1 MTLPNWEK
9 FMSPVL
15 SNSKEEIRVINL
27 AEICAKHFNLTPEE
41 KNIGYE
47 KSSGLK
53 YIHRTWWAVT
63 FLRQAGLLE
72 KPKRGYI
79 KITDKGKE
87 VLDSGIKEIN
97 EKYLHKFP
105 EFINFLNR
113 SKKKDET
120 KKSDEKDLTAEEK
133 IQSSVDEINEVVKS
147 DILERILKQNAYF
160 FESLVVDLLKA
171 MGYAGANNF
180 AEVTKKTRDG
190 GIDGILYQDALGLDK
205 VFVQAKRY
213 KEDNLVQGKEMT
225 NFIGSLEV
233 KGTNKGI
240 FITTSEFSK
249 DAFEKIKDSSKN
261 VITINGNKLTDL
273 MLQYS
278 VGVRNE
284 KIHNIPRIDEDYF
297 EE

>member
-1 MTLPNWEK
+1 MTLPSWEK
-9 FMSPVL
+9 FMYPVL

-41 KNIGYE
+41 KNTGYE

-180 AEVTKKTRDG
+180 AKVTKKTRDG

-233 KGTNKGI
+233 KGTNKGV

-284 KIHNIPRIDEDYF
+284 KIHNIPRIDEEYL

>member
-1 MTLPNWEK
+1 MTLPSWEK
-9 FMSPVL
+9 FMFPVL

-180 AEVTKKTRDG
+180 AKVTKKTRDG

-233 KGTNKGI
+233 KGTNKGV

>member
-79 KITDKGKE
+79 KITKKGKE

-180 AEVTKKTRDG
+180 AKVTKKTRDG

-249 DAFEKIKDSSKN
+249 SAFEKIKDSSKN

>member
-180 AEVTKKTRDG
+180 AKVTKKTRDG

-233 KGTNKGI
+233 KGTNKGV

-249 DAFEKIKDSSKN
+249 SAFEKIKDSSKN

>member
-1 MTLPNWEK
+1 MTLPSWEK
-9 FMSPVL
+9 FMFPVL

-41 KNIGYE
+41 KNTGYE

-180 AEVTKKTRDG
+180 AKVTKKTRDG

-233 KGTNKGI
+233 KGTNKGV

>member
-180 AEVTKKTRDG
+180 AKVTKKTRDG

-233 KGTNKGI
+233 KGTNKGV

>member
-1 MTLPNWEK
+1 
-9 FMSPVL
+9 MSPVL

-79 KITDKGKE
+79 KITKKGKE

-180 AEVTKKTRDG
+180 AKVTKKTRDG

>member
-79 KITDKGKE
+79 KITKKGKE

-180 AEVTKKTRDG
+180 AKVTKKTRDG

-233 KGTNKGI
+233 KGTNKGV

>member
-9 FMSPVL
+9 FMFPVL

-79 KITDKGKE
+79 KITKKGKE

-233 KGTNKGI
+233 KGTNKGV

-249 DAFEKIKDSSKN
+249 SAFEKIKDSSKN

>member
-1 MTLPNWEK
+1 
-9 FMSPVL
+9 MSPVL

-180 AEVTKKTRDG
+180 AKVTKKTRDG

-233 KGTNKGI
+233 KGTNKGV

>member
-1 MTLPNWEK
+1 M
-9 FMSPVL
+9 FPVL

-79 KITDKGKE
+79 KITKKGKE

-180 AEVTKKTRDG
+180 AKVTKKTRDG

-233 KGTNKGI
+233 KGTNKGV

-249 DAFEKIKDSSKN
+249 SAFEKIKDSSKN

>member
-1 MTLPNWEK
+1 MTLPSWEK
-9 FMSPVL
+9 FMFPVL

-41 KNIGYE
+41 KNTGYE

-53 YIHRTWWAVT
+53 YVHRTWWAVT

-180 AEVTKKTRDG
+180 AKVTKKTRDG

-233 KGTNKGI
+233 KGTNKGV

-284 KIHNIPRIDEDYF
+284 KIHNIPRVDEDYF

>member
-1 MTLPNWEK
+1 MTLPSWEK
-9 FMSPVL
+9 FMYPVL

-41 KNIGYE
+41 KNTGYE

-79 KITDKGKE
+79 KITKKGKE

-120 KKSDEKDLTAEEK
+120 KKSEEKDLTAEEK

-160 FESLVVDLLKA
+160 FELLVVDLLKA

>member
-1 MTLPNWEK
+1 MTLPSWEK
-9 FMSPVL
+9 FMFPVL

>member
-79 KITDKGKE
+79 KITKKGKE

>member
-1 MTLPNWEK
+1 MTLPSWEK
-9 FMSPVL
+9 FMFPVL

-41 KNIGYE
+41 KNTGYE

-53 YIHRTWWAVT
+53 YVHRTWWAVT

-180 AEVTKKTRDG
+180 AKVTKKTRDG

-233 KGTNKGI
+233 KGTNKGV

>member
-1 MTLPNWEK
+1 MTLPSWEK
-9 FMSPVL
+9 FMFPVL

-79 KITDKGKE
+79 KITKKGKE

-180 AEVTKKTRDG
+180 AKVTKKTRDG

-233 KGTNKGI
+233 KGTNKGV

>member
-180 AEVTKKTRDG
+180 SETTKKTHDG
-190 GIDGILYQDALGLDK
+190 GIDGILYQDVLGLDK

-233 KGTNKGI
+233 KGTNKGV

>member
-1 MTLPNWEK
+1 MTLPSWEK
-9 FMSPVL
+9 FMFPVL

-160 FESLVVDLLKA
+160 FESLVGV
-171 MGYAGANNF
+171 
-180 AEVTKKTRDG
+180 VT
-190 GIDGILYQDALGLDK
+190 L
-205 VFVQAKRY
+205 
-213 KEDNLVQGKEMT
+213 
-225 NFIGSLEV
+225 
-233 KGTNKGI
+233 
-240 FITTSEFSK
+240 
-249 DAFEKIKDSSKN
+249 
-261 VITINGNKLTDL
+261 
-273 MLQYS
+273 
-278 VGVRNE
+278 
-284 KIHNIPRIDEDYF
+284 
-297 EE
+297 

>member
-1 MTLPNWEK
+1 M
-9 FMSPVL
+9 FPVL

-41 KNIGYE
+41 KNTGYE

-53 YIHRTWWAVT
+53 YVHRTWWAVT

-180 AEVTKKTRDG
+180 AKVTKKTRDG

-233 KGTNKGI
+233 KGTNKGV

-284 KIHNIPRIDEDYF
+284 KIHNIPRVDEDYF

>member
-1 MTLPNWEK
+1 MTLPSWEK
-9 FMSPVL
+9 FMFPVL

-180 AEVTKKTRDG
+180 AKVTKKTRDG

-233 KGTNKGI
+233 KGTNKGV

-284 KIHNIPRIDEDYF
+284 KIHNIPRVDEDYF

>member
-1 MTLPNWEK
+1 MTLPSWEK
-9 FMSPVL
+9 FMYPVL

-41 KNIGYE
+41 KNIGFE

-63 FLRQAGLLE
+63 FLRQAELLE

-79 KITDKGKE
+79 KITKKGKE

-97 EKYLHKFP
+97 VKYLHKFP

-240 FITTSEFSK
+240 FITTSEFSN
-249 DAFEKIKDSSKN
+249 DVFEKIKDSSKN

>member
-27 AEICAKHFNLTPEE
+27 AEICAKHFNLTSEE

-79 KITDKGKE
+79 KITKKGKE

-160 FESLVVDLLKA
+160 FESLVVNLLKA

-233 KGTNKGI
+233 KGTNKGV

>member
-1 MTLPNWEK
+1 MTLPSWEK
-9 FMSPVL
+9 FMFPVL

-79 KITDKGKE
+79 KITKKGKE

-233 KGTNKGI
+233 KGTNKGV

-249 DAFEKIKDSSKN
+249 SAFEKIKDSSKN

>member
-1 MTLPNWEK
+1 
-9 FMSPVL
+9 MSPVL

-27 AEICAKHFNLTPEE
+27 AEICAKHFNLTPKE

-79 KITDKGKE
+79 KITKKGKE

-180 AEVTKKTRDG
+180 AKVTKKTRDG

-233 KGTNKGI
+233 KGTNKGV

>member
-1 MTLPNWEK
+1 MTLPSWEK
-9 FMSPVL
+9 FMFPVL

-27 AEICAKHFNLTPEE
+27 AEICAKHFNLTSEE

-180 AEVTKKTRDG
+180 AKVTKKTRDG

-233 KGTNKGI
+233 KGTNKGV

>member
-27 AEICAKHFNLTPEE
+27 AEICAKHFNLTSEE

-79 KITDKGKE
+79 KITKKGKE

-284 KIHNIPRIDEDYF
+284 KIHNIPRVDEDYF

>member
-41 KNIGYE
+41 KNTGYE

-180 AEVTKKTRDG
+180 AKVTKKTRDG

>member
-27 AEICAKHFNLTPEE
+27 AEICAKHFNLTPKE

-180 AEVTKKTRDG
+180 AKVTKKTRDG

-233 KGTNKGI
+233 KGTNKGV

>member
-249 DAFEKIKDSSKN
+249 SAFEKIKDSSKN

-284 KIHNIPRIDEDYF
+284 KIHNIPRVDEDYF

>member
-1 MTLPNWEK
+1 MTLPSWEK
-9 FMSPVL
+9 FMYPVL

-41 KNIGYE
+41 KNTGYE

-79 KITDKGKE
+79 KITKKGKE

-120 KKSDEKDLTAEEK
+120 KKSEEKDLTAEEK

-160 FESLVVDLLKA
+160 FELLVVDLLKA

-297 EE
+297 E

>member
-1 MTLPNWEK
+1 MTLPSWEK
-9 FMSPVL
+9 FMFPVL

-41 KNIGYE
+41 KNTGYE

-79 KITDKGKE
+79 KITKKGKE

>member
-27 AEICAKHFNLTPEE
+27 AEICAKHFNLTSEE

-79 KITDKGKE
+79 KITKKGKE

-180 AEVTKKTRDG
+180 AKVTKKTRDG

-249 DAFEKIKDSSKN
+249 SAFEKIKDSSKN

-284 KIHNIPRIDEDYF
+284 KIHNIPRVDEDYF

>member
-160 FESLVVDLLKA
+160 FESLVVNLLKA

>member
-1 MTLPNWEK
+1 M
-9 FMSPVL
+9 FPVL

-180 AEVTKKTRDG
+180 AKVTKKTRDG

-233 KGTNKGI
+233 KGTNKGV

>member
-1 MTLPNWEK
+1 MTLPSWEK
-9 FMSPVL
+9 FMFPVL

-180 AEVTKKTRDG
+180 AKVTKKTRDG

>member
-87 VLDSGIKEIN
+87 VLDSGVKEIN

-113 SKKKDET
+113 SRKKDKT
-120 KKSDEKDLTAEEK
+120 KKSDEQDLTAEEK
-133 IQSSVDEINEVVKS
+133 IQSSVDEINEVIKS
-147 DILERILKQNAYF
+147 DILERILKQDAYF
-160 FESLVVDLLKA
+160 FELLVVDLLKA

-180 AEVTKKTRDG
+180 SEVTKKTRDG

>member
-1 MTLPNWEK
+1 MTLPSWEK

-27 AEICAKHFNLTPEE
+27 AEICAKHFNLTSEE

-79 KITDKGKE
+79 KITKKGKE

-180 AEVTKKTRDG
+180 AKVTKKTRDG

-233 KGTNKGI
+233 KGTNKGV

>member
-79 KITDKGKE
+79 KITKKGKE

-160 FESLVVDLLKA
+160 FESLVVNLLKA

-180 AEVTKKTRDG
+180 AKVTKKTRDG

>member
-41 KNIGYE
+41 KNTGYE

-233 KGTNKGI
+233 KGTNKGV